1 MTTTTTSATTAPQR
15 RPLDFQSFDAVA
27 ADVDALAS
35 ARYSRCGTWDLA
47 HCCDHLAKTIDR
59 TLDNHPVPI
68 PLFFRM
74 LSPVMG
80 PLVLKRILKKRAM
93 SAGFKAPAPFAPD
106 QNCSTDQ
113 AVARLKAALER
124 AEAVA
129 GEMPRHPF
137 FGRMTAQQW
146 QDLMLVH
153 CAHHLSFLVPVG

>member
-1 MTTTTTSATTAPQR
+1 MTKTTSAPSAPQR
-15 RPLDFQSFDAVA
+15 RPLDFRSFDAVA
-27 ADVDALAS
+27 ADVDALAGG
-35 ARYSRCGTWDLA
+35 RYSRCGTWDLA
-47 HCCDHLAKTIDR
+47 HCCDHLAKTIDLM
-59 TLDNHPVPI
+59 LDKQSVPI

-106 QNCSTDQ
+106 EKCASDQ

-124 AEAVA
+124 AKAVS

-137 FGRMTAQQW
+137 FGEMTAQQW
-146 QDLMLVH
+146 KDLMLVH
-153 CAHHLSFLVPVG
+153 CAHHLSFLVPVN